1 VAVTDPLRYRLA
13 MALAQGATTTHLAEK
28 PGSAPEILSVHPDG
42 LDAVFDCS
50 GEQAA
55 LDEAL
60 ALLKPGG
67 ALIVVGIPET
77 DRVSFDIN
85 VMRRKE
91 LRIENVRRQN
101 DCTPEAIEL
110 ISSGRVKLDAI
121 ITHDF
126 EARDSSAAFELVANY
141 RDGASKALIHFG

>member
-1 VAVTDPLRYRLA
+1 
-13 MALAQGATTTHLAEK
+13 MARAQGATSAHLALD
-28 PGSAPEILSVHPDG
+28 GAASRDILRQHPHG
-42 LDAVFDCS
+42 LDVVFDCS
-50 GEQAA
+50 GDQAA

-60 ALLKPGG
+60 ELLSPGG
-67 ALIVVGIPET
+67 ALIIVGIPEA

-101 DCTPEAIEL
+101 DRTAEAVEL
-110 ISSGRVKLDAI
+110 IGSGKVNLDSI

-126 EARDSSAAFELVANY
+126 EARDSSKAFDMVANY
-141 RDGASKALIHFG
+141 RDGAGKALIHFV